1 MFGFSILY
9 NKAFNVIDKFIRQVD
24 PSQQFSA
31 PFKAGNSRQVQTCYK
46 IQNTA
51 QRKLA
56 TLSGSYQFRRNGS
69 SPNLEPQSMDVMMLA
84 AYECSHFHF
93 DPA

>member
-9 NKAFNVIDKFIRQVD
+9 NTAFNVIDKFIRQVD

-46 IQNTA
+46 IQHKENLQHYLVHTSSGETGV
-51 QRKLA
+51 LP
-56 TLSGSYQFRRNGS
+56 TLNHRAW
-69 SPNLEPQSMDVMMLA
+69 M
-84 AYECSHFHF
+84 
-93 DPA
+93 